1 MAYIA
6 ILDGARQ
13 TVLRTARALK
23 HLEGSLMEAHRE
35 QGKGADRRV
44 LDWHLSIHMSRLDL
58 EEVAEDMLR
67 GAPELRKAIEGF
79 RQKTGQ
85 DWDAEPPK

>member
-1 MAYIA
+1 MAYVD
-6 ILDGARQ
+6 ILWAARE
-13 TVLRTARALK
+13 TVRKTAATLK

-58 EEVAEDMLR
+58 EEVSEDMLR
-67 GAPELRKAIEGF
+67 GSPQLREAVKRI
-79 RQKTGQ
+79 RQSGE
-85 DWDAEPPK
+85 AE